1 MLMGC
6 IILMIFNKIIFPIN
20 VFVFVGCQNKKNDG
34 FCVILESSRLDTGYG
49 VQGSTHV
56 IVRLKYRKLDNGP

>member
-1 MLMGC
+1 MKLFFQSTF
-6 IILMIFNKIIFPIN
+6 LFLFLFLLVVKI
-20 VFVFVGCQNKKNDG
+20 KKNDG